1 MDKSAQIR
9 GQVERIQYQNE
20 ENGYTVAKIHVKGQK
35 DLVTVVGSM
44 PGIAPGEELD
54 LWGDW
59 TTHPTYGDQFK
70 VKNHKSTVPAGVLGI
85 EKYLGSGLI
94 KGIGPVMAKRLVA
107 RFGEETLDIIDKQP
121 KRLGEVEGVGKK
133 RIRMIKDA
141 WDAQRE
147 IREVMVFLQ
156 GHGVSPAYATKIYRH
171 YGKDAVDV
179 VRENPYRLAE
189 DIYGIG
195 FVKADQIA
203 MNLGIDKESDAR
215 AKAGVMHC
223 LHRFADEGH
232 VFYPYEPLV
241 ETCWKLLDVPDTDG
255 IVKAVAALIEERRL
269 VVEDLNKSTEAFFP
283 NHKAVYLTGYHLAE
297 KGVAQS
303 LKILLQNPSH
313 LRAVDPEKALEWVQ
327 QRIGFTLSSKQ
338 QLAVKTAVTE
348 KVMVLTGGPGTGKTT
363 ILKAVLQIFRGM
375 HVLISLGAPT
385 GRAAKKLHE
394 ATGSEAMTLHRLLEW
409 DFRKMGFKRDA
420 GFPLP
425 AEVVIVDEASMIDTL
440 LMHHFLKAVSPGAVL
455 ILVGDVNQLPSVGA
469 GNVLNDIIA
478 SGAVPVVELDE
489 IFRQAEGSL
498 IIRNAHLIHRGIF
511 PELGIEDPDGSQD
524 FYFIERETPEDI
536 ARTILDLVIKR
547 IPAGFKMDPMND
559 IQVLTPMN
567 RGPIGT
573 NSLNE
578 VLREALNPSGR
589 EINRGGRL
597 FKQGDRVMQIRN
609 NYDKEVY
616 NGDIGIVESID
627 YEDQNVI
634 VDFEG
639 TPVLYDFTQLDE
651 LTLAYAVSVHKSQG
665 SEYPAVV
672 MPVHTSHFILLQR
685 NLIYTGLT
693 RARKL
698 AVFVGTKKALNLG
711 IRNDKTQKRYTG
723 LIDKL
728 AP

>member
-1 MDKSAQIR
+1 M
-9 GQVERIQYQNE
+9 
-20 ENGYTVAKIHVKGQK
+20 
-35 DLVTVVGSM
+35 
-44 PGIAPGEELD
+44 
-54 LWGDW
+54 
-59 TTHPTYGDQFK
+59 
-70 VKNHKSTVPAGVLGI
+70 
-85 EKYLGSGLI
+85 
-94 KGIGPVMAKRLVA
+94 
-107 RFGEETLDIIDKQP
+107 
-121 KRLGEVEGVGKK
+121 
-133 RIRMIKDA
+133 
-141 WDAQRE
+141 
-147 IREVMVFLQ
+147 
-156 GHGVSPAYATKIYRH
+156 
-171 YGKDAVDV
+171 
-179 VRENPYRLAE
+179 
-189 DIYGIG
+189 
-195 FVKADQIA
+195 
-203 MNLGIDKESDAR
+203 
-215 AKAGVMHC
+215 
-223 LHRFADEGH
+223 
-232 VFYPYEPLV
+232 
-241 ETCWKLLDVPDTDG
+241 
-255 IVKAVAALIEERRL
+255 
-269 VVEDLNKSTEAFFP
+269 
-283 NHKAVYLTGYHLAE
+283 
-297 KGVAQS
+297 
-303 LKILLQNPSH
+303 
-313 LRAVDPEKALEWVQ
+313 EWVQ
-327 QRIGFTLSSKQ
+327 ERIGFTLSNKQ
-338 QLAVKTAVTE
+338 QIAVKTAVTE

-375 HVLISLGAPT
+375 HVSIALGAPT

-394 ATGSEAMTLHRLLEW
+394 ATGAEAMTLHRLLEW

-420 GFPLP
+420 EFPLP

-478 SGAVPVVELDE
+478 SGAAPVVELDE
-489 IFRQAEGSL
+489 IFRQVEGSL
-498 IIRNAHLIHRGIF
+498 IIRNAHLINRGLF
-511 PELGIEDPDGSQD
+511 PDLGPEEPEDSRD

-547 IPAGFKMDPMND
+547 IPAGFKLDPMND

-567 RGPIGT
+567 RGPIGA

-578 VLREALNPSGR
+578 ALREALNPSGR

-616 NGDIGIVESID
+616 NGDIGIIESID
-627 YEDQNVI
+627 YEAQNVV

-639 TPVLYDFTQLDE
+639 RLAAYDFTQLDE

-672 MPVHTSHFILLQR
+672 MPVHTAHFILLQR